1 MLDKEYKYYLEH
13 ELELLKKYKN
23 KFIVVKGDGV
33 IGSYPTEKE
42 AYEATVREYKLGTF
56 LIHRCIPSEKSFP
69 LTFHSRVVFS

>member
-13 ELELLKKYKN
+13 ESELLKKYKN
-23 KFIVVKGDGV
+23 KFIVVKGDGI

-42 AYEATVREYKLGTF
+42 AYEATAKEYRPGTF
-56 LIHRCIPSEKSFP
+56 LIHKCIPSERSLP